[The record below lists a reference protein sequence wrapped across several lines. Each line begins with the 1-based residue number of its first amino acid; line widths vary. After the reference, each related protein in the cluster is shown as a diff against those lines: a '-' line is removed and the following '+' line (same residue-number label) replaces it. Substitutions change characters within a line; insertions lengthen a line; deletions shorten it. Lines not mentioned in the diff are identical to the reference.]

1 MSGVESAHLADV
13 NVLEIRRAAED
24 EVRATA
30 LVCQLL
36 VALLAGASGE
46 EEPALQPVAPRG
58 RLVDEIPCGGS
69 MDYGKGCARRKKTM
83 AMATR

>member
-1 MSGVESAHLADV
+1 MSGVESAHSADL

-24 EVRATA
+24 EVRAPA
-30 LVCQLL
+30 LVCHLL

-69 MDYGKGCARRKKTM
+69 MDYRKDCAKRKKVM
-83 AMATR
+83 AMPTR